1 MALISRYN
9 NTAARARVPLL
20 ASWWCVG
27 PSLCVTPRY
36 SSSQQVIRPAAS
48 TQMDKEIIRQLP
60 ELGRLKILFEAA
72 TQGRTDGIKLVRTAL
87 ESFAHAP

>member
-1 MALISRYN
+1 V
-9 NTAARARVPLL
+9 RATFGVSS
-20 ASWWCVG
+20 ASG
-27 PSLCVTPRY
+27 PSPLVVSVPVPPPVTD
-36 SSSQQVIRPAAS
+36 SSQQVIRPAAS

>member
-1 MALISRYN
+1 
-9 NTAARARVPLL
+9 
-20 ASWWCVG
+20 
-27 PSLCVTPRY
+27 
-36 SSSQQVIRPAAS
+36 
-48 TQMDKEIIRQLP
+48 MDKEIIRQLP